1 MAKVKVFLTA
11 AVLTAA
17 LLGCTQLFEFNLFS
31 ALDKASVPKASDLKK
46 MDTDDALDLL
56 EGEADSDAF
65 FDALKNDPTG
75 KTDLQG
81 YLSVTMNGGNG
92 ATDEDIPRAALL
104 YSDIELKTTGADE
117 LVNNLV
123 KVLDTSGSGGM
134 GDYSSFGDF
143 WNAVA
148 PQDADPATVFD
159 GLNNAYTG
167 FNILGYS
174 LSDTDGDG
182 TLDGPEGANMGEA
195 AQNAVVSFMVHEVM
209 DANGF
214 IKGSELAEALDN
226 EQPLTMP
233 ELSGSDPGFT
243 NISNIVN
250 AASPDLANLLG
261 IQ

>member
-11 AVLTAA
+11 AVLTAVM
-17 LLGCTQLFEFNLFS
+17 LGCTQLFEFNLFS
-31 ALDKASVPKASDLKK
+31 ALDKASVPKASDLEK
-46 MDTDDALDLL
+46 MPAGDALDLL

-65 FDALKNDPTG
+65 FDALKNDPDG
-75 KTDLQG
+75 KAGLEE
-81 YLSVTMNGGNG
+81 YLKDTMNGGNG
-92 ATDEDIPRAALL
+92 ATGEDIPRAALL
-104 YSDIELKTTGADE
+104 YSDINLKTTGADDV
-117 LVNNLV
+117 VNNLV

-148 PQDADPATVFD
+148 PQGADAATVFE
-159 GLNNAYTG
+159 GLNQAYDG
-167 FNILGYS
+167 FNILGGS
-174 LSDTDGDG
+174 LTDTDG

-195 AQNAVVSFMVHEVM
+195 AQNAVVAFMVYKVM
-209 DANGF
+209 DANDF
-214 IKGSELAEALDN
+214 TEGSELAEALNSD
-226 EQPLTMP
+226 QPLTMP
-233 ELSGSDPGFT
+233 ELSGSDPDFT